1 MATIP
6 VHPPGVGHDENQ
18 RATIIV
24 VDPRTLLRGCVVRT
38 LKAEFPDLDIAEVI
52 SPQRCAFLGLVA
64 PRLVILGFTA
74 ETLCEAQMTQDIE
87 ILRTSFPETPIALIC
102 DDDEQSLQY
111 AIRFGCNGYVPTSLP
126 LEIAVAA
133 LRLVLVG
140 GLYFPQTGRG
150 NARTSNAQPSSGR
163 TSNAQ
168 TSNGHA
174 ANGHPTNGQAGNGHP
189 GNGHA
194 GNGHAENGHIPL
206 APALPMHHGPGAIT
220 MPEAAGPPAA
230 LVVPAPAPAAASLPG
245 FTPREAQVIEA
256 LQRGRSNKVIA
267 GDLNLSEN
275 TVKVHVRHIMRKLKA
290 TNRTQAALRSQV
302 LRGPE
307 LPLI

>member
-1 MATIP
+1 MAANSD
-6 VHPPGVGHDENQ
+6 HLPGVGLEETQ
-18 RATIIV
+18 KATIVV

-38 LKAEFPDLDIAEVI
+38 LKTEFPELEVVEVV
-52 SPQRCAFLGLVA
+52 SPQGCSGLKLAA
-64 PRLVILGFTA
+64 PRLIILGFRA
-74 ETLCEAQMTQDIE
+74 ESLCETE
-87 ILRTSFPETPIALIC
+87 IARDLDMLRGSFPDTPIALIC

-111 AIRFGCNGYVPTSLP
+111 AIRFGCSGYVPTSLP

-140 GLYFPQTGRG
+140 GLYFPQARG
-150 NARTSNAQPSSGR
+150 HHDSPVTAAM
-163 TSNAQ
+163 
-168 TSNGHA
+168 NGHA
-174 ANGHPTNGQAGNGHP
+174 PIKVPGSVVQVDMRPPNGVAHHEPLVISAP
-189 GNGHA
+189 RPV
-194 GNGHAENGHIPL
+194 AE
-206 APALPMHHGPGAIT
+206 A
-220 MPEAAGPPAA
+220 
-230 LVVPAPAPAAASLPG
+230 LPG

-302 LRGPE
+302 LRG
-307 LPLI
+307 LDQPLN